1 MVRRLGLHT
10 SIAGSL
16 ENAALEAVRVGA
28 NTLQIFSASPRMWR
42 ARPPDAA
49 TIARFRALREK
60 HDLRPLAI
68 HDNYL
73 INLASC
79 DEALRVK
86 SRQAFRGELERALAI
101 GAEYLVAHPGN
112 CKGHSIEQGMVAV
125 VRSLVEAADGLDTK
139 GLTVLL
145 ENMAGAGNALGS
157 RFEELADMRRYAAEF
172 SDLSIGFC
180 VDTCHTLATGFDI
193 ANVKGLNTTV
203 AEIDRVLDLAN
214 VPVIHANDSKM
225 PLGSRVDRHQNIGE
239 GYIGEEGFRRILN
252 HPELKTKAFIL
263 ETPVDKPGDD
273 VRNLETLK
281 RLARKKAMR

>member
-1 MVRRLGLHT
+1 MVRRFGLHT

-28 NTLQIFSASPRMWR
+28 NTFQIFSASPRMWR

-60 HDLRPLAI
+60 HDLRPLVI

-79 DEALRVK
+79 DDALRVK
-86 SRQAFRGELERALAI
+86 SMQAFRGELERALAI

-112 CKGHSIEQGMVAV
+112 CKGHSVEQGIVAV

-145 ENMAGAGNALGS
+145 ENMAGSGNALGS

-172 SDLSIGFC
+172 SDLAIGFC
-180 VDTCHTLATGFDI
+180 IDTCHTLAAGFDI
-193 ANVKGLNTTV
+193 ANAKGLNATL
-203 AEIDRVLDLAN
+203 AEIDRVLGLAN

-239 GYIGEEGFRRILN
+239 GYIGEDGFRRILN
-252 HPELKTKAFIL
+252 HPQLKTKAFIL
-263 ETPVDKPGDD
+263 ETPVDKPGDE
-273 VRNLETLK
+273 VRNLEALK
-281 RLARKKAMR
+281 RLARTTTRR

>member
-28 NTLQIFSASPRMWR
+28 NTFQIFSASPRMWG
-42 ARPPDAA
+42 ARPAGAA
-49 TIARFRALREK
+49 TVARFRALREK

-68 HDNYL
+68 HGNYL

-86 SRQAFRGELERALAI
+86 SMQAFRGELERALAI

-112 CKGHSIEQGMVAV
+112 CRGHSIEQGMAAV
-125 VRSLVEAADGLDTK
+125 VRSLLEAADGLHTK

-145 ENMAGAGNALGS
+145 ENMAGSGNALGS
-157 RFEELADMRRYAAEF
+157 RFEELADIRRYVAEF
-172 SDLSIGFC
+172 SDLAIGFC
-180 VDTCHTLATGFDI
+180 VDTCHTLAAGFDI
-193 ANVKGLNTTV
+193 ADAKGLNTTV
-203 AEIDRVLDLAN
+203 AEIDRVLGLAN
-214 VPVIHANDSKM
+214 VPVIHANDSKT

-239 GYIGEEGFRRILN
+239 GYIGEVGFRRILN
-252 HPELKTKAFIL
+252 HPKLKTKAFIL
-263 ETPVDKPGDD
+263 ETPVDKPGDE
-273 VRNLETLK
+273 VRNLEALK
-281 RLARKKAMR
+281 RLARTKARR